1 MARKIKPKISKT
13 FRNILFIISAIGF
26 TSIILK
32 FYGIFDFDQYIVWI
46 TTLLLGAGLMVEGG
60 LRTIIKYFDKG
71 LTMVELTHI
80 FASLIGLIVFISG
93 IIGVVRNALP
103 EQLKGIVGTVYI
115 LALAVT
121 IIERYV

>member
-1 MARKIKPKISKT
+1 
-13 FRNILFIISAIGF
+13 
-26 TSIILK
+26 
-32 FYGIFDFDQYIVWI
+32 
-46 TTLLLGAGLMVEGG
+46 LLGAGLMVEGG